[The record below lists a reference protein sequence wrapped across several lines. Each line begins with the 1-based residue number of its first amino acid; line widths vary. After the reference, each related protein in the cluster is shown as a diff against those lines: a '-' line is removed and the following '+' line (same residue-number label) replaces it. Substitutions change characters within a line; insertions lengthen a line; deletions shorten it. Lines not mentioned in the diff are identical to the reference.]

1 MSEVIDARPTAS
13 GITLPTGVIGSL
25 MSAGRMAAFFV
36 MTVAAML
43 AVSPLIAVGVETGPI
58 RRFYFRCLARVLGF
72 RVVVRGRPADAR
84 PLLLVSNHISY
95 LDVIAIGSVSSGE
108 FISRAD
114 VADWPFFGW
123 MAKAGRT
130 VFIDR
135 KRSAT
140 SSARDQIQERLNAG
154 GTLIMFPES
163 TSGDGNRMLP
173 FKSALFTVAEKTV
186 DGKPITVQPVSI
198 AYTRL
203 NGLPIGVAW
212 RAFYAWYGDMT
223 LPPHLW
229 QVLKLGQTTVE
240 VVFHQAVSA
249 ADFGGRKALAAHCER
264 VAGQGFAALL
274 AGRGASVALPPPRS

>member
-1 MSEVIDARPTAS
+1 MSDA
-13 GITLPTGVIGSL
+13 TLPTG
-25 MSAGRMAAFFV
+25 
-36 MTVAAML
+36 
-43 AVSPLIAVGVETGPI
+43 AVSTVMAFVRAVLFLTITIMGLIAVTPLVLLGIETAPI
-58 RRFYFRCLARVLGF
+58 RRFYFRVIAKVMGF
-72 RVVVRGRPADAR
+72 RVLVRGAPASAR

-95 LDVIAIGSVSSGE
+95 LDVVAIGTVAKGE

-135 KRSAT
+135 RRSST
-140 SSARDQIQERLNAG
+140 SNARDQIQDRLGRG

-163 TSGDGNRMLP
+163 TSGDGNRVLP

-186 DGKPITVQPVSI
+186 AGKPVTVQPVSI

-203 NGLPIGVAW
+203 NGLPIGFGW

-223 LPPHLW
+223 LAPHLW
-229 QVLKLGQTTVE
+229 QVLKLGETTVE
-240 VVFHQAVSA
+240 LAFHEAFSA
-249 ADFGGRKALAAHCER
+249 DQFQGRKALAAHCER
-264 VAGQGFAALL
+264 VAGRGFAQLL
-274 AGRGASVALPPPRS
+274 AGRGAQTLLAPPRS